1 MWGRRCCYECYGVVM
16 NAILNEFNTTLIEKF
31 DFSLRP
37 YQEYVIRN
45 IADSIVQGN
54 RFVVVSMPTGS
65 GKTLI
70 EIFTA
75 YYNLKTTNSRVLVLE
90 PTRFLCDQMYS
101 KLWSKLFDNIIGK
114 EYEGNCHSFLDANK
128 KIVIS
133 TPQTALKCASTIK
146 GEFNAVI
153 IDEIHHAFGGKYYSE
168 LLVELNPNFVFG
180 FTALLPSKKRYSL
193 DFRVQS
199 LLGEPTILN
208 YDFKKLSE
216 IDSSFQPPKAIADL
230 FDAEMD
236 EIEENVYEKLFC
248 GTIDGDPRTIK
259 FLENTLVRYGKRAFC
274 ESLKRAIAK
283 NKISDDPEFTRLCN
297 SNKPSHKA
305 RILSE
310 ILSVYDVKNNDELK
324 PVIVFTSRKATAY
337 EFKEVIVS
345 SIGLSSHKVEVLT
358 SDMSKEERL
367 DLMRRA
373 REGHIDVIISTLVG
387 EEGVDI
393 PEAGLLIMSDTPR
406 SPLRFY
412 QRLGRLIRLAS
423 PRKVK
428 YLVISLTPKTREY
441 GDLDEALWNL
451 YGEGVDVSYIIYNLD
466 EKGPESRILDILDK
480 FSNIYND
487 VAIPFTLIT
496 QGRELSNPI
505 NYLLN
510 LAKNDKRFLE
520 ALKNMGFNVE
530 SDEELSR
537 IFFITLTFPFWLR
550 CHDDIK
556 NTLNQIDKII
566 SRSSFSKVL
575 DKSIKENHVFYIYDV
590 EKLSDFIAEELKRLY
605 DYCKSEGENYCENVF
620 FRLDRKSILRLFM
633 RIFPFKQFE
642 GVKKRINDQ
651 VDTFEETLKNFK
663 ETNNLR
669 IYVDYGRYNDRNK
682 SLFPKIIISVSVG
695 VWIRLEVQINHYNIS
710 NENKDTYEKILELIE
725 LNLLAIGYRGVEKF
739 LELYEE

>member
-1 MWGRRCCYECYGVVM
+1 MS
-16 NAILNEFNTTLIEKF
+16 AILNEFNAMLMEKF
-31 DFSLRP
+31 GSSLRP
-37 YQEYVIRN
+37 YQEHVIKDIVN
-45 IADSIVQGN
+45 SIACGN
-54 RFVVVSMPTGS
+54 KFVVVSMPTGS

-75 YYNLKTTNSRVLVLE
+75 YYNIKTTNSRVLVLE

-101 KLWSKLFDNIIGK
+101 KLWSKLFDNIVGK
-114 EYEGNCHSFLDANK
+114 EYEGNCHNFLDVNK

-146 GEFNAVI
+146 GEFNVVI

-168 LLVELNPNFVFG
+168 LLVCLNPNYVFG
-180 FTALLPSKKRYSL
+180 FTALLPSKKRYLL
-193 DFRVQS
+193 DFRVLS
-199 LLGEPTILN
+199 LLGEPTILG

-216 IDSSFQPPKAIADL
+216 IDFSFQPPKAIADL

-248 GTIDGDPRTIK
+248 GRIYGKQETIK

-283 NKISDDPEFTRLCN
+283 NKISDDLEFTRLCD
-297 SNKPSHKA
+297 SNKLSHKA

-310 ILSVYDVKNNDELK
+310 ILAVYDVKNNDELK

-337 EFKEVIVS
+337 EFKEVMVG

-367 DLMRRA
+367 NLMRRT
-373 REGHIDVIISTLVG
+373 RKGHVDVIISTLVG

-393 PEAGLLIMSDTPR
+393 PEAGLLIMSDTPK

-423 PRKVK
+423 LKKIK
-428 YLVISLTPKTREY
+428 YLVISLTPKTMEY
-441 GDLDEALWNL
+441 EDLDEALWNL
-451 YGEGVDVSYIIYNLD
+451 YGEDVDVSYIIYNLD
-466 EKGPESRILDILDK
+466 EKGPESRILDILGR

-487 VAIPFTLIT
+487 VTIPFTLIT

-520 ALKNMGFNVE
+520 ALKNRGFNVE

-556 NTLNQIDKII
+556 NTLNQMDKII
-566 SRSSFSKVL
+566 SKSSFSKVL
-575 DKSIKENHVFYIYDV
+575 DKSIRENHVFYVYDV
-590 EKLSDFIAEELKRLY
+590 EKLSDFIAEELKRLH
-605 DYCKSEGENYCENVF
+605 DYCKSERESYCRNEF

-633 RIFPFKQFE
+633 RLFSFKHFE
-642 GVKKRINDQ
+642 SIKKRIKDQ
-651 VDTFEETLKNFK
+651 VNTFEENLKIFK

-669 IYVDYGRYNDRNK
+669 IYIDYGRYNNRNK
-682 SLFPKIIISVSVG
+682 SLSPKIIISLDVG
-695 VWIRLEVQINHYNIS
+695 VWIRLEAQINYYNITKE
-710 NENKDTYEKILELIE
+710 NEDAYKKILELIK

-739 LELYEE
+739 LELYEDTN